1 LSALGETEA
10 AELLKFG
17 GTSHVAIPSQA
28 RECGK
33 V

>member
-1 LSALGETEA
+1 MSALWETED

-17 GTSHVAIPSQA
+17 ETSHVAIPSQA